1 MPKKRPGARFPSVF
15 TDASFRG
22 MFLLACFRD
31 VNWIE
36 SGNPPRASDSCRT
49 LALAKSGVS
58 APVILPCQNNS
69 PGTNEGPVKGHK
81 LCKMPNQSISE
92 AECKRLAQVLE
103 PKALPARIS
112 A

>member
-58 APVILPCQNNS
+58 APVILPCQNDGPKDLAKAS
-69 PGTNEGPVKGHK
+69 EGPKAVQ
-81 LCKMPNQSISE
+81 N
-92 AECKRLAQVLE
+92 AQPIHQRGGV
-103 PKALPARIS
+103 
-112 A
+112 